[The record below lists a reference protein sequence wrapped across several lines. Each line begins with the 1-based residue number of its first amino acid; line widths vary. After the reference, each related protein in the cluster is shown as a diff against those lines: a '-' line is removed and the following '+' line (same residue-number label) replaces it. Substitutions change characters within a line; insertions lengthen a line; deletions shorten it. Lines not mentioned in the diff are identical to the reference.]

1 MENIS
6 AKSKVVTSSKPN
18 KMKQKF
24 VPRDYKGL
32 SKDDLRQE
40 LRKRG
45 IKVSGKKADLV
56 CITHFFEAIFFF
68 TFSVLLNPVCDYAAW
83 TYICNFVFYVHIL

>member
-6 AKSKVVTSSKPN
+6 GKSKVVTSAKPN

-56 CITHFFEAIFFF
+56 CITLLFEMMFLHFFDA
-68 TFSVLLNPVCDYAAW
+68 
-83 TYICNFVFYVHIL
+83 

>member
-56 CITHFFEAIFFF
+56 CITHFLKRYFSSHFQYLSMYAI
-68 TFSVLLNPVCDYAAW
+68 TQHELKM
-83 TYICNFVFYVHIL
+83 

>member
-6 AKSKVVTSSKPN
+6 TKSKVVTSAKPN

-68 TFSVLLNPVCDYAAW
+68 TFSILSRVCDYAAW
-83 TYICNFVFYVHIL
+83 T

>member
-1 MENIS
+1 MENITGK
-6 AKSKVVTSSKPN
+6 AKVATSTKPN

-45 IKVSGKKADLV
+45 IKISGKKADLV
-56 CITHFFEAIFFF
+56 CIKSLFHAVELAVFIFFF
-68 TFSVLLNPVCDYAAW
+68 
-83 TYICNFVFYVHIL
+83 

>member
-1 MENIS
+1 MEYTS
-6 AKSKVVTSSKPN
+6 GKAKLVTSPKST

-45 IKVSGKKADLV
+45 IKISGKKADLV
-56 CITHFFEAIFFF
+56 CIYLKKCFNAI
-68 TFSVLLNPVCDYAAW
+68 
-83 TYICNFVFYVHIL
+83 